1 MDYGKLDA
9 ALARA
14 VDEEDRDAHAR
25 DLDVLVRLGSPPTA
39 DQRERLLAFDI
50 EGAGGRTDLTA
61 TLSRHGIEA
70 LADLPWVRSI
80 ALAAERGPM

>member
-25 DLDVLVRLGSPPTA
+25 DLDVLVRLGAPPTP

-50 EGAGGRTDLTA
+50 EGGGRTDVTA